1 LKRWRKWGGRE
12 YRVKKMVKEVVW
24 KGRSCRGDVVW
35 KGRSCRGDAGGSVVE
50 EKIV

>member
-24 KGRSCRGDVVW
+24 KE
-35 KGRSCRGDAGGSVVE
+35 RSCRGDAGGSVVE